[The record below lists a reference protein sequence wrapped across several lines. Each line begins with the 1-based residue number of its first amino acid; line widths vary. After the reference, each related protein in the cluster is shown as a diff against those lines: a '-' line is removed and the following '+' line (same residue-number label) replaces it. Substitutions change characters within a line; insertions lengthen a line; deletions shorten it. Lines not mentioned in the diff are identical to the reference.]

1 MTSNSETDINMSAS
15 TATAAALPV
24 KKIIRKKEAAPKAAP
39 KAAPE
44 VDECNICC
52 DPFNKSNHLPIV
64 CEHGS
69 CQYKMCSAC
78 VRAYLL
84 TSTNEP
90 HCMECKQPWSAKFVL
105 VLSKK
110 WMAETYRPHRER
122 MILDIELSKMADTMK
137 KAEQYKEI
145 FKERIFREKA
155 AQQIRELK
163 LHIEHV
169 NREIQH
175 SLGKCA
181 RLRRGDD
188 AEGGD
193 AAAATERNAFFMP
206 CSVQTC
212 NGMLSTQY
220 KCGICDNYTCNECH
234 ETIGPQKTG
243 EHTCNPDNV
252 ASAQAIKKETKQC
265 PGCHNRIYRAEGC
278 SQMWCTG
285 CHTAFD
291 WNTGRKVV
299 SGTLHN
305 PHWLEYQRNLN
316 NGAAPRAPGDVP
328 CGGLCTYSELSAVL
342 RKLPLEA
349 PHGSAFSV
357 LKEHENN
364 AILRATLNMLF
375 RLVQEITAN
384 RVRELREQCQ
394 TMRDFEQLRVRYI
407 VGEISKA
414 ELSAAIFKQDKAHQK
429 NTELVHV
436 FELLGAVGID
446 LFRNIT
452 MSKTKGSEF
461 KQFVEVQLDE
471 YNVLRMHCNALF
483 ATISNTYNLTV
494 PQISEKWVI
503 YTHKFSGRG
512 MLSMTKK
519 ADASAAAQQ
528 SSAAAGAGP
537 SAAGAQAEQ
546 AQAQQAQAQQAQAQQ
561 TQAQQAQSPTE
572 NIVIN

>member
-1 MTSNSETDINMSAS
+1 MASNSASDINMPTASAASAASAS
-15 TATAAALPV
+15 ASAVAPPA
-24 KKIIRKKEAAPKAAP
+24 KKISRKKEAAPEAAP
-39 KAAPE
+39 K
-44 VDECNICC
+44 VDECNICF

-64 CEHGS
+64 CEHGG

-105 VLSKK
+105 ILSKK

-122 MILDIELSKMADTMK
+122 MIFDIELSKMADTMK

-145 FKERIFREKA
+145 RKERIFREKA
-155 AQQIRELK
+155 SEQIRELK
-163 LHIEHV
+163 LHIEHI

-188 AEGGD
+188 AEGGN
-193 AAAATERNAFFMP
+193 AAAATERNAFFMS
-206 CSVQTC
+206 CSVPTC

-220 KCGICDNYTCNECH
+220 KCGICDNYTCHDCH
-234 ETIGPQKTG
+234 ETIGQQKTG

-305 PHWLEYQRNLN
+305 PHWLEYQRGLN

-349 PHGSAFSV
+349 PPGSSFSV
-357 LKEHENN
+357 IIENENN
-364 AILRATLNMLF
+364 AVLRATLNMLF

-407 VGEISKA
+407 VGEINKA

-446 LFRNIT
+446 FFRNIT
-452 MSKTKGSEF
+452 MSKTKGTEF
-461 KQFVEVQLDE
+461 KQYVEVQLAE

-528 SSAAAGAGP
+528 KGQAVGANAVEA
-537 SAAGAQAEQ
+537 SAAGPNAVEANAVE
-546 AQAQQAQAQQAQAQQ
+546 ANAVEANA
-561 TQAQQAQSPTE
+561 PK
-572 NIVIN
+572 

>member
-1 MTSNSETDINMSAS
+1 MASNSASTSETINMSNETVSVAAS
-15 TATAAALPV
+15 ASVAPKTKTI
-24 KKIIRKKEAAPKAAP
+24 KIVRKKVAAP
-39 KAAPE
+39 APE

-64 CEHGS
+64 CEHVG
-69 CQYKMCSAC
+69 CQYKMCASC
-78 VRAYLL
+78 VRSYLL

-90 HCMECKQPWSAKFVL
+90 HCMDCKQPWSAKFTL

-110 WMAETYRPHRER
+110 WLAETYRPHRER
-122 MILDIELSKMADTMK
+122 MIFDIELSKMADTMK

-155 AQQIRELK
+155 AEQIKELK
-163 LHIEHV
+163 LHIEHL

-188 AEGGD
+188 AEGVD
-193 AAAATERNAFFMP
+193 ASAPRNAFFMP
-206 CSVQTC
+206 CSVPTC

-220 KCGICDNYTCNECH
+220 KCGICDNYTCHDCH
-234 ETIGPQKTG
+234 ETIGPQKTD

-265 PGCHNRIYRAEGC
+265 PGCHNRIYRVEGC

-349 PHGSAFSV
+349 PPGSSFSV
-357 LKEHENN
+357 IIENENN
-364 AILRATLNMLF
+364 AVLRATLNMLF

-452 MSKTKGSEF
+452 MSKIKGAEF
-461 KQFVEVQLDE
+461 KQFVEVQLAE

-503 YTHKFSGRG
+503 YTHKFSGRT
-512 MLSMTKK
+512 MLTMTKK
-519 ADASAAAQQ
+519 ADAGAAAQQ
-528 SSAAAGAGP
+528 
-537 SAAGAQAEQ
+537 AQQDQ
-546 AQAQQAQAQQAQAQQ
+546 AQQDQAQQDQAQQDQAQQDQAQQAPA
-561 TQAQQAQSPTE
+561 PTE
-572 NIVIN
+572 IIVVD

>member
-1 MTSNSETDINMSAS
+1 
-15 TATAAALPV
+15 
-24 KKIIRKKEAAPKAAP
+24 
-39 KAAPE
+39 
-44 VDECNICC
+44 
-52 DPFNKSNHLPIV
+52 
-64 CEHGS
+64 
-69 CQYKMCSAC
+69 
-78 VRAYLL
+78 
-84 TSTNEP
+84 
-90 HCMECKQPWSAKFVL
+90 
-105 VLSKK
+105 
-110 WMAETYRPHRER
+110 
-122 MILDIELSKMADTMK
+122 MADTMK

-145 FKERIFREKA
+145 RKERIFREKA
-155 AQQIRELK
+155 SEQIRELK
-163 LHIEHV
+163 LHIEHI

-193 AAAATERNAFFMP
+193 AAAAPKNAFFMS
-206 CSVQTC
+206 CSVPTC

-220 KCGICDNYTCNECH
+220 KCGICDNYTCHDCH
-234 ETIGPQKTG
+234 ETIGQQKTG

-305 PHWLEYQRNLN
+305 PHWLEYQRGLN

-342 RKLPLEA
+342 RKLPLEG
-349 PHGSAFSV
+349 PPGSTLSI
-357 LKEHENN
+357 ENENN
-364 AILRATLNMLF
+364 AVLRATLNMMF

-407 VGEISKA
+407 VGEINKA

-446 LFRNIT
+446 FFRNIT
-452 MSKTKGSEF
+452 MSKTKGPEF
-461 KQFVEVQLDE
+461 KQYVEVQLAE

-528 SSAAAGAGP
+528 
-537 SAAGAQAEQ
+537 AQQDQ
-546 AQAQQAQAQQAQAQQ
+546 AQQDQAQQDQAQQAQA
-561 TQAQQAQSPTE
+561 PTE
-572 NIVIN
+572 NIVID